1 MKSIKIQIFSATFV
15 LEKDYKP
22 EKVRKR
28 FPLTEVTREME
39 YEERFD
45 QAVRV
50 TWVGL
55 FMNLGLAVF
64 KLFAGIIGNSAAM
77 VADAVHSLSDF
88 LTDIV
93 VIFGFKIAKKPVDES
108 HNYGH
113 GKIETL
119 SASLVG
125 LMLLIVA
132 GQILL
137 YGFRNTLLFI
147 GGGAI
152 EPPASIAFYAA
163 LVSVVSKEFMYQ
175 YTILEAR
182 KINSMALTANAWH
195 HRSDAFSSI
204 CTMIGI
210 GAAVFLGGKWVVLDP
225 LMAVSLSFI
234 IFKVALKIFRSSI
247 NELIEASLDE
257 ETEGEIRQIIQKTE
271 GVKALSNL
279 RTRRIGN
286 NIAVDIRVK
295 VDNALDIGE
304 ANRIS
309 IHVEHNLK
317 KNFGPYTY
325 ALVKAE
331 PYEREPLGNPEDEEA
346 PEHPVNP
353 EKHRIC
359 LRNHS
364 DSQRQNSKSRNY

>member
-1 MKSIKIQIFSATFV
+1 M
-15 LEKDYKP
+15 
-22 EKVRKR
+22 
-28 FPLTEVTREME
+28 FPSTEVTRKME

-50 TWVGL
+50 TGAGL
-55 FMNLGLAVF
+55 FVNLGLTIF
-64 KLFAGIIGNSAAM
+64 KLLAGILGNSTAM

-88 LTDIV
+88 LTDVV

-125 LMLLIVA
+125 LMLLLVA
-132 GQILL
+132 GQIFY
-137 YGFRNTLLFI
+137 YGVRKTLLFVEV
-147 GGGAI
+147 GTLEQPAI
-152 EPPASIAFYAA
+152 IALYAA
-163 LVSVVSKEFMYQ
+163 LTSVIAKEFMYQ

-204 CTMIGI
+204 CTMTGI
-210 GAAVFLGGKWVVLDP
+210 GAAIFLGGKWVVLDP
-225 LMAVSLSFI
+225 LMAVFLSLI
-234 IFKVALKIFRSSI
+234 ILKVSLKIFHSSI
-247 NELIEASLDE
+247 NELVEASLDE
-257 ETEGEIRQIIQKTE
+257 KTEDEIRQIIQKTD

-279 RTRRIGN
+279 KTRRIGN
-286 NIAVDIRVK
+286 NIAVDIRIK

-309 IHVEHNLK
+309 IHVEHKLK
-317 KNFGPYTY
+317 KVFGPYTY
-325 ALVKAE
+325 VLVKAE
-331 PYEREPLGNPEDEEA
+331 PYEREPWGNPEDEKTR
-346 PEHPVNP
+346 EHPTNP
-353 EKHRIC
+353 EKHKIC
-359 LRNHS
+359 LRNHP
-364 DSQRQNSKSRNY
+364 D

>member
-1 MKSIKIQIFSATFV
+1 
-15 LEKDYKP
+15 
-22 EKVRKR
+22 
-28 FPLTEVTREME
+28 ME
-39 YEERFD
+39 YEERFE

-50 TWVGL
+50 TGVGL
-55 FMNLGLAVF
+55 FVNLGLTIF
-64 KLFAGIIGNSAAM
+64 KLFAGILGNSAAM

-93 VIFGFKIAKKPVDES
+93 VIFGFKIARKPVDES

-125 LMLLIVA
+125 LILLVVA

-137 YGFRNTLLFI
+137 YGLRKTLLFAE
-147 GGGAI
+147 GGTL
-152 EPPASIAFYAA
+152 EQPAVIALYAA
-163 LVSVVSKEFMYQ
+163 LLSVISKEFMYH
-175 YTILEAR
+175 YTILQAR

-195 HRSDAFSSI
+195 HRSDAFSSL
-204 CTMIGI
+204 CTLTGI
-210 GAAVFLGGKWVVLDP
+210 GAAIFLGGKWVVLDP
-225 LMAVSLSFI
+225 LMAVFLSFI
-234 IFKVALKIFRSSI
+234 ILKVALKIFRNSL

-257 ETEGEIRQIIQKTE
+257 ETEGEIRQIIRKTE

-279 RTRRIGN
+279 KTRRIGN
-286 NIAVDIRVK
+286 NIAVDIRIK

-317 KNFGPYTY
+317 KAFGQYTY
-325 ALVKAE
+325 VLVKAE
-331 PYEREPLGNPEDEEA
+331 PYEREPAGNPEEDQI
-346 PEHPVNP
+346 PEHTVNSK
-353 EKHRIC
+353 KHEIC
-359 LRNHS
+359 LRKQL
-364 DSQRQNSKSRNY
+364 D

>member
-1 MKSIKIQIFSATFV
+1 
-15 LEKDYKP
+15 
-22 EKVRKR
+22 
-28 FPLTEVTREME
+28 ME
-39 YEERFD
+39 YEERFE

-50 TWVGL
+50 TGVGL
-55 FMNLGLAVF
+55 FVNLGLTIF
-64 KLFAGIIGNSAAM
+64 KLFAGILGNSAAM

-93 VIFGFKIAKKPVDES
+93 VIFGFKIARKPVDES

-125 LMLLIVA
+125 LILLVVA

-137 YGFRNTLLFI
+137 YGLRKTLLFVE
-147 GGGAI
+147 GGTL
-152 EPPASIAFYAA
+152 EQPALIALYAA
-163 LVSVVSKEFMYQ
+163 LLSVISKEFMYH
-175 YTILEAR
+175 YTILQAR

-195 HRSDAFSSI
+195 HRSDAFSSL
-204 CTMIGI
+204 CTLAGI
-210 GAAVFLGGKWVVLDP
+210 GAAIFLGGKWVVLDP
-225 LMAVSLSFI
+225 LMAIFLSFI
-234 IFKVALKIFRSSI
+234 ILKVALKIFRNSL

-257 ETEGEIRQIIQKTE
+257 KTEGEIRQIIRKTE

-279 RTRRIGN
+279 KTRRIGN
-286 NIAVDIRVK
+286 NIAVDIRIK

-317 KNFGPYTY
+317 KAFGQYTY
-325 ALVKAE
+325 VLVKAE
-331 PYEREPLGNPEDEEA
+331 PYEREPAGNPEEDQI
-346 PEHPVNP
+346 PEHTVNSK
-353 EKHRIC
+353 KHEIC
-359 LRNHS
+359 LRKQP
-364 DSQRQNSKSRNY
+364 D

>member
-1 MKSIKIQIFSATFV
+1 
-15 LEKDYKP
+15 
-22 EKVRKR
+22 
-28 FPLTEVTREME
+28 ME
-39 YEERFD
+39 YEERFE

-50 TWVGL
+50 TGVGL
-55 FMNLGLAVF
+55 FVNLGLTVF
-64 KLFAGIIGNSAAM
+64 KLFAGVMGNSAAM

-93 VIFGFKIAKKPVDES
+93 VIFGFKIAKKPIDES

-132 GQILL
+132 GEILYYGLQKILL
-137 YGFRNTLLFI
+137 FLEGGTL
-147 GGGAI
+147 GQ
-152 EPPASIAFYAA
+152 PALIALYAA
-163 LVSVVSKEFMYQ
+163 ILSMVSKEFMYQ
-175 YTILEAR
+175 YTISQAR

-195 HRSDAFSSI
+195 HRSDAFSSL

-225 LMAVSLSFI
+225 LMAIFLSFI
-234 IFKVALKIFRSSI
+234 ILKVAFKIFHSSI

-257 ETEGEIRQIIQKTE
+257 ETEGKIRQIIQKTE
-271 GVKALSNL
+271 GVKSLSNL
-279 RTRRIGN
+279 KTRRIGN
-286 NIAVDIRVK
+286 NIAVDVCIK

-317 KNFGPYTY
+317 KAFGPYTY
-325 ALVKAE
+325 VLVKAE
-331 PYEREPLGNPEDEEA
+331 PYEREPRRNPEDEKT
-346 PEHPVNP
+346 PGHPVNP
-353 EKHRIC
+353 EKHNIC
-359 LRNHS
+359 LRKHT
-364 DSQRQNSKSRNY
+364 D

>member
-1 MKSIKIQIFSATFV
+1 
-15 LEKDYKP
+15 
-22 EKVRKR
+22 
-28 FPLTEVTREME
+28 ME
-39 YEERFD
+39 YEERFE

-50 TWVGL
+50 TGVGL
-55 FMNLGLAVF
+55 FVNLGLTIF
-64 KLFAGIIGNSAAM
+64 KLFAGILGNSAAM

-93 VIFGFKIAKKPVDES
+93 VIFGFKIARKPVDES

-125 LMLLIVA
+125 LILLVVA

-137 YGFRNTLLFI
+137 YGLRKTLLFVE
-147 GGGAI
+147 GGTL
-152 EPPASIAFYAA
+152 EQPAVIALYAA
-163 LVSVVSKEFMYQ
+163 LLSVISKEFMYH
-175 YTILEAR
+175 YTILQAR

-195 HRSDAFSSI
+195 HRSDAFSSL
-204 CTMIGI
+204 CTLAGI
-210 GAAVFLGGKWVVLDP
+210 GAAIFLGGKWVVLDP
-225 LMAVSLSFI
+225 LMAVFLSFI
-234 IFKVALKIFRSSI
+234 ILKVALKIFRNSL

-257 ETEGEIRQIIQKTE
+257 ETEGEIRQIIRKTE

-279 RTRRIGN
+279 KTRRIGN
-286 NIAVDIRVK
+286 NIAVDIRIK

-317 KNFGPYTY
+317 KAFGQYTY
-325 ALVKAE
+325 VLVKAE
-331 PYEREPLGNPEDEEA
+331 PYEREPAGNPEEDQI
-346 PEHPVNP
+346 PEHTVNSK
-353 EKHRIC
+353 KHEIC
-359 LRNHS
+359 LRKQL
-364 DSQRQNSKSRNY
+364 D